1 MNPAATTLQ
10 SPFCAGGVSTPHG
23 FHPSAWDAAARRAVG
38 FIVNR
43 LDEPLSIRRV
53 ARASGLSTRTLHRVI
68 RRHYGVSP
76 MALLRRARLASARR
90 ELLAASPGT
99 TVTTAALACGF
110 SHLGRFSQCYARQFG
125 ESPSDTLRRA
135 RDARAASGVKHRRP
149 AADAAAAAA

>member
-1 MNPAATTLQ
+1 MNTAATPLQ
-10 SPFCAGGVSTPHG
+10 SSSSAGGVSTPPA
-23 FHPSAWDAAARRAVG
+23 FRPSAWDAAARRAVD

-76 MALLRRARLASARR
+76 MALLRRARLATARR
-90 ELLAASPGT
+90 ELLAACPGT

-110 SHLGRFSQCYARQFG
+110 SHLGRFSQCYACQFG

-135 RDARAASGVKHRRP
+135 RAARAVSASNHRPP
-149 AADAAAAAA
+149 AAHAATAA

>member
-1 MNPAATTLQ
+1 MNPAATPLQ
-10 SPFCAGGVSTPHG
+10 SPSSVGAVSTPYG
-23 FHPSAWDAAARRAVG
+23 SQLSAWDSAARRALD

-43 LDEPLSIRRV
+43 LDEPVSVRRV

-76 MALLRRARLASARR
+76 MGLLRRARLARVRR
-90 ELLAASPGT
+90 ELLAAAPGT

-110 SHLGRFSQCYARQFG
+110 SHLGRFSQCYACQFG

-135 RDARAASGVKHRRP
+135 RGASAGRLRPP
-149 AADAAAAAA
+149 AATAAAAAA

>member
-1 MNPAATTLQ
+1 MSTAATPAE
-10 SPFCAGGVSTPHG
+10 SSSCAAGVSMPHG
-23 FHPSAWDAAARRAVG
+23 CQPSVWDTAARRAVD

-43 LDEPLSIRRV
+43 LDEPLSIRRL

-76 MALLRRARLASARR
+76 MVLLRRARLASVRR

-99 TVTTAALACGF
+99 TVTTAALASGF
-110 SHLGRFSQCYARQFG
+110 SHLGRFSQCYACQFG

-135 RDARAASGVKHRRP
+135 RAVRTASAARHRP
-149 AADAAAAAA
+149 PAAAAAAA

>member
-1 MNPAATTLQ
+1 MSTAATPLE
-10 SPFCAGGVSTPHG
+10 SSSSAAGVSMPHG
-23 FHPSAWDAAARRAVG
+23 FQPSAWDTAARRAVD

-43 LDEPLSIRRV
+43 LDEPMSIQRL

-76 MALLRRARLASARR
+76 MGLLRRARLARVRR

-99 TVTTAALACGF
+99 TVTTAALSCGF

-135 RDARAASGVKHRRP
+135 RAARAASAARHRPP
-149 AADAAAAAA
+149 AATPVTAAA